1 MMRMPGMMMTGMV
14 MTMARMVM
22 THICFRRRNREQREN
37 VLGELVLTE
46 REYARDLKLTWQVM
60 MMLMIIMLMRVM
72 KIMMM
77 IVEDN
82 EDRSFYL

>member
-22 THICFRRRNREQREN
+22 THNCFRRRNREQREN

-60 MMLMIIMLMRVM
+60 
-72 KIMMM
+72 IMMIM
-77 IVEDN
+77 IMV
-82 EDRSFYL
+82 RMR